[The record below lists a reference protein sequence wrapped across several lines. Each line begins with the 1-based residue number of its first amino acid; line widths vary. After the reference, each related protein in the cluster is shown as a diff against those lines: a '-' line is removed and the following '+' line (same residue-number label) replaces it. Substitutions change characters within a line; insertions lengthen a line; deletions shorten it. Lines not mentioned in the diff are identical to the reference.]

1 MTTGFGYRE
10 LTDAERDQFLK
21 DHVHGILSFS
31 DGAAYA
37 IPLGYFYRKGDLLL
51 GLTKPG
57 RKIDCV
63 QKSPK
68 VCFTICRPRWQTPDL
83 KGSCITAVVEG
94 ELEELTDR
102 SYYGLKPLPEAIAS
116 RVITFR
122 IKVDKMSA
130 RECTIKPCELFARPW
145 VDAKTYAH
153 WVHEPEKST

>member
-57 RKIDCV
+57 RKIDCI
-63 QKSPK
+63 QRSPR
-68 VCFTICRPRWQTPDL
+68 VCFTICEPIWLDPDL
-83 KGSCITAVVEG
+83 KQPCTTVIVEG
-94 ELEELTDR
+94 ELEEVTDG
-102 SYYGLKPLPEAIAS
+102 SYYGFSKPPPEGAI
-116 RVITFR
+116 RLR
-122 IKVDKMSA
+122 IKVDKISA
-130 RECTIKPCELFARPW
+130 RECTITPCEIHAQPW
-145 VDAKTYAH
+145 VDFKTYAH
-153 WVHEPEKST
+153 WVHEKAGMS